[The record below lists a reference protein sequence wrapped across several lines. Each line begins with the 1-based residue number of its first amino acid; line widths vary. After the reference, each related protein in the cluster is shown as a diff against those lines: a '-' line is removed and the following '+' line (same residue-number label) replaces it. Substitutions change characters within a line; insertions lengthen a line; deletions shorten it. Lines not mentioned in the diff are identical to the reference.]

1 MHAKKRCR
9 KSASRL
15 APFAKLSHNTSRC
28 RLFTCLCCSLMHSGG
43 IVRSALV
50 WCLLFPYGVYC
61 FRMVSTALPAASS
74 KHQMYVLLD
83 GHDQAMLSLFF
94 ASCLCS
100 LHVMKRHVSLHA
112 VGRAKQ
118 KASGRGWGHAR
129 SGPPVACQQECPQV
143 TSFPRGDCVTGLLLV
158 SLPLA
163 NQPSL
168 LWPQLKDALFW
179 LMGVC
184 AQQLHV
190 HGFPD
195 SNRADDH
202 APLIRAKVAMLLHCL
217 LH

>member
-1 MHAKKRCR
+1 MTCKQDEFCVMHAKKRCR

-15 APFAKLSHNTSRC
+15 APLAKLSHNTSRC

-143 TSFPRGDCVTGLLLV
+143 TSFPRGDRVTGLLLV
-158 SLPLA
+158 LPALA
-163 NQPSL
+163 NNL
-168 LWPQLKDALFW
+168 LCYGHSSKAPCFGWFF
-179 LMGVC
+179 VC

-190 HGFPD
+190 DVPD
-195 SNRADDH
+195 ANRADND
-202 APLIRAKVAMLLHCL
+202 ASLS
-217 LH
+217 